1 MHLDRNKVLSLE
13 VAEITASVKQII
25 KKDLK
30 WSLKPLFNWAKL
42 VAVLPFADNERGMDN
57 RELIISLIYRYLA
70 WLLAI
75 AAQSSFLFY
84 FIYWDSPR
92 FFSTGKGAGIF
103 SKVTTNWKLLI
114 NSINWMIHSVGIHT
128 FILFIFSKK
137 LTTLLK
143 SLERTNL
150 QLQHLIDFV
159 LLRKLCWIGVFY
171 IFLSVVFCIFFHF
184 YKIYSFYFLQE
195 GGLIILNICEI
206 ELTAMKPT
214 LVRKLIVT
222 YYYVTKIY
230 PTTVIIIFCINE

>member
-70 WLLAI
+70 WLLALS
-75 AAQSSFLFY
+75 AHSSYLFY

-92 FFSTGKGAGIF
+92 FFSTGKGAGVF

-114 NSINWMIHSVGIHT
+114 NSINWMIHSFGTHT
-128 FILFIFSKK
+128 IILFVFSKK
-137 LTTLLK
+137 LKTLLK
-143 SLERTNL
+143 SLERTNH

-159 LLRKLCWIGVFY
+159 FLRKLCWIGVCY
-171 IFLSVVFCIFFHF
+171 IFLSVGFAYLFQFI
-184 YKIYSFYFLQE
+184 
-195 GGLIILNICEI
+195 
-206 ELTAMKPT
+206 
-214 LVRKLIVT
+214 KLIHWISFRKV
-222 YYYVTKIY
+222 
-230 PTTVIIIFCINE
+230 

>member
-1 MHLDRNKVLSLE
+1 MHLDRNKVRSLE
-13 VAEITASVKQII
+13 VAGASDSLKQFI

-42 VAVLPFADNERGMDN
+42 VSVLPFTDNEGEMNN
-57 RELIISLIYRYLA
+57 RELVISLIYRYLA

-92 FFSTGKGAGIF
+92 FFSTGKGAGVF

-114 NSINWMIHSVGIHT
+114 NSINWMIHSFGTHT
-128 FILFIFSKK
+128 IILFVFSKK
-137 LTTLLK
+137 LKTLLK

-159 LLRKLCWIGVFY
+159 VLRKLCWIGVCY
-171 IFLSVVFCIFFHF
+171 IFLSVGFCIFIS
-184 YKIYSFYFLQE
+184 IY
-195 GGLIILNICEI
+195 
-206 ELTAMKPT
+206 
-214 LVRKLIVT
+214 
-222 YYYVTKIY
+222 
-230 PTTVIIIFCINE
+230 